1 LRYEDKGS
9 QSKLHCTG
17 LRGTRTQHSERYK
30 FHDSPRSS
38 CRTNG
43 FYSKIQTCVT
53 ANVIF
58 HDKKRKMSVVFYFVF
73 INNNDDNDSTVV
85 SFFYIY

>member
-1 LRYEDKGS
+1 MKEVS
-9 QSKLHCTG
+9 PSCTA

-58 HDKKRKMSVVFYFVF
+58 HDKKERSRWYFILF
-73 INNNDDNDSTVV
+73 SSTIMMIMIVQ
-85 SFFYIY
+85 